1 MTPNPVHHNSIYLS
15 DITLMGST
23 NFLQTSNAS
32 KHTKNDLKK
41 KKKNWSTSK
50 QKKYISTN
58 LANNSDITNN
68 TNLK

>member
-32 KHTKNDLKK
+32 KHTKNDLEKK
-41 KKKNWSTSK
+41 RKRKIEAQASRKSTFPL
-50 QKKYISTN
+50 T
-58 LANNSDITNN
+58 
-68 TNLK
+68 

>member
-41 KKKNWSTSK
+41 KRKIEAQASRKSTFPL
-50 QKKYISTN
+50 T
-58 LANNSDITNN
+58 
-68 TNLK
+68 